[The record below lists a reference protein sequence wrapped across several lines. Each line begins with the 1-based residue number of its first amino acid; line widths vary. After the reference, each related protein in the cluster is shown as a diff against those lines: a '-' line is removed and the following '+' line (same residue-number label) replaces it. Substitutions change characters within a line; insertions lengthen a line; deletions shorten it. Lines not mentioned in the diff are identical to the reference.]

1 MFKKEIKPLAEG
13 MADSITKSINKLQ
26 HVEEKASR
34 PADHAEGDVKPADI
48 SGEEEVKAD
57 GSAKKAPV
65 RKGDK
70 AVAEAYMDE
79 KSCVGEMKKLH
90 ASSCSK
96 TEMYKKVSEK
106 YGCSEEKFEELYAQ
120 YCGEAYEEVQEDN
133 SNDKSDDG
141 EGMDK
146 VQPKAVKKKFADRKD
161 KDIDNDGDTDS
172 SDEYLHKR
180 RKAISKALES
190 KKPNAS
196 VDESAELEGLDE
208 AIKTTHVLI
217 DTSKGNK
224 VVAAASSEKG
234 VQQSKASA
242 KRPPMSIKDTSV
254 LKIVTLTK
262 PQSQKA
268 TEKMIGYPLAKGM
281 DKFPT
286 NTSATQGKR
295 MGEELEEGFSPREI
309 KMAIGIASDKRY
321 AGGNM
326 TGAVKA
332 INKLKR
338 GLSDHPQVS
347 AVLKRQNEELDEVL
361 DDPKAMDRYRSKAK
375 YSSDRARNS
384 ATAKIVRGKGD
395 YSGEKNTI
403 RKREK
408 GLDMVDRNAGRKLRK
423 SLRREEVELDEK
435 APKIQKGKA
444 KGSISATG
452 MRGKGNKKYDVMV
465 GFDNGKFSFRI
476 TDEGGRFQ
484 TVGIKQASK
493 MLGEENVNSLGLQE
507 LTSAEKKLINQM
519 YDKKGNLTPI
529 GKKVMD
535 QGKAASKLSPKDI
548 IKDKARRKEY
558 TAFQKSKRNEELDEA
573 KKSDYTIYHKTFSS
587 AVQHAIDVSKKRG
600 FEVDE
605 DDWDRKVAMG
615 PRKPGRGKTNSYTID
630 LMKSGKSVKNK
641 LQMQVYYDEGRY
653 ELNMYIS

>member
-146 VQPKAVKKKFADRKD
+146 VQPKAVKKKFDDRKD
-161 KDIDNDGDTDS
+161 KDIDNDGDEDS

-190 KKPNAS
+190 KKLNAS

-208 AIKTTHVLI
+208 
-217 DTSKGNK
+217 
-224 VVAAASSEKG
+224 
-234 VQQSKASA
+234 
-242 KRPPMSIKDTSV
+242 
-254 LKIVTLTK
+254 
-262 PQSQKA
+262 
-268 TEKMIGYPLAKGM
+268 
-281 DKFPT
+281 
-286 NTSATQGKR
+286 
-295 MGEELEEGFSPREI
+295 GFSPKDI

-347 AVLKRQNEELDEVL
+347 AVLKRQNEE
-361 DDPKAMDRYRSKAK
+361 
-375 YSSDRARNS
+375 
-384 ATAKIVRGKGD
+384 
-395 YSGEKNTI
+395 
-403 RKREK
+403 
-408 GLDMVDRNAGRKLRK
+408 
-423 SLRREEVELDEK
+423 VELDEK
-435 APKIQKGKA
+435 APKILKGKA

>member
-347 AVLKRQNEELDEVL
+347 AVLKRQNEE
-361 DDPKAMDRYRSKAK
+361 
-375 YSSDRARNS
+375 
-384 ATAKIVRGKGD
+384 
-395 YSGEKNTI
+395 
-403 RKREK
+403 
-408 GLDMVDRNAGRKLRK
+408 
-423 SLRREEVELDEK
+423 VELDEK
-435 APKIQKGKA
+435 APKILKGKA